1 MWKHY
6 LGAALLCAT
15 GAVHAQ
21 DTLRIGAVVTLS
33 GPGAAWGQ
41 GMLYGAE
48 LAADDINAK
57 GGLDVGGKK
66 YRIELVA
73 YDDKYQAN
81 EAVTAVNRLVY
92 DDKVKF
98 IIGPTGSAPV
108 LALAPI
114 TEKNKVILM
123 MLAFTSKALTPE
135 KPFSFRPVLTT
146 VETAQP
152 QIDWVTKVAGAHKVG
167 GLFVND
173 ESGQQQHEYLSKAY
187 AKAGYPFV
195 AAEYFDRDRV
205 DMMPLITRL
214 MAKGVDA
221 IELNGISPATAG
233 LIAKQARELGFKGM
247 FIRSGGPATPE
258 IVAVAGPKAVEGMIV
273 YTQFDPANPA
283 VQAYQQRYQ
292 AKYKK
297 AMNGF
302 SPSFY
307 DGSHMLFQAISAAGT
322 VSDTDKVRA
331 ALRDIKDYP
340 GILGRSNWT
349 GQAVYGSNQQIDAP
363 FFLSK
368 VHDGKEVIAATCTL
382 TACR

>member
-1 MWKHY
+1 MKRY
-6 LGAALLCAT
+6 LLAALLCAAGT
-15 GAVHAQ
+15 AQ
-21 DTLRIGAVVTLS
+21 GQEVLKLGAVVTLS

-48 LAADDINAK
+48 LAADDVNAK

-66 YRIELVA
+66 YRVELVA

-81 EAVTAVNRLVY
+81 EAVTAMNRLVY
-92 DDKVKF
+92 EDKVKF

-114 TEKNKVILM
+114 TEKNKVLLM
-123 MLAFTSKALTPE
+123 MLAFTSKALAPD
-135 KPFSFRPVLTT
+135 KPFSFRPVLTS

-152 QIDWVTKVAGAHKVG
+152 MIDWVTKVAGAHKVG

-173 ESGQQQHEYLSKAY
+173 ESGQQQYEYLSKAY
-187 AKAGYPFV
+187 QKAGYPF
-195 AAEYFDRDRV
+195 AAYAYFERDRV
-205 DMMPLITRL
+205 DMVPLITGL

-247 FIRSGGPATPE
+247 FIRSGGPATAE

-273 YTQFDPANPA
+273 YTQFDPGNPA
-283 VQAYQQRYQ
+283 VKAYADRYQ

-297 AMNGF
+297 TMNGF

-307 DGSHMLFQAISAAGT
+307 DGTHMLLRAISDAGT
-322 VSDTDKVRA
+322 VSDSDKVRT
-331 ALRDIKDYP
+331 ALIDIKDYR
-340 GILGRSNWT
+340 GILGTSNWT
-349 GQAVYGSNQQIDAP
+349 GQAIYGSNQQIDAP

-368 VHDGKEVIAATCTL
+368 VHDGKEAIAATCTL
-382 TACR
+382 AACR

>member
-15 GAVHAQ
+15 AVAHGQ
-21 DTLRIGAVVTLS
+21 DTLKIGAVVTLS

-57 GGLDVGGKK
+57 GGLDVGGRK
-66 YRIELVA
+66 YRVEVVA

-123 MLAFTSKALTPE
+123 MLAFTSKALAAD

-146 VETAQP
+146 VETSQP
-152 QIDWVTKVAGAHKVG
+152 QIDWVTQVAGAHKVG

-173 ESGQQQHEYLSKAY
+173 ESGQQQQEYLSKAY
-187 AKAGYPFV
+187 AKAGYPF
-195 AAEYFDRDRV
+195 AATEYFDRDRV

-233 LIAKQARELGFKGM
+233 LIVKQARELGFKGM

-258 IVAVAGPKAVEGMIV
+258 IVALAGPKAVEGMVV

-283 VQAYQQRYQ
+283 VRAYQERYQ
-292 AKYKK
+292 TKYKK

-307 DGSHMLFQAISAAGT
+307 DGAHMLFQAISAAGT
-322 VSDTDKVRA
+322 VTDTDKVRG
-331 ALRDIKDYP
+331 ALRDIKDYQ
-340 GILGRSNWT
+340 GILGTSNWT

-368 VHDGKEVIAATCTL
+368 VHDGKEVIASRCTL
-382 TACR
+382 SACH

>member
-1 MWKHY
+1 MIKRY
-6 LGAALLCAT
+6 LLAALLCAAGT
-15 GAVHAQ
+15 AQ
-21 DTLRIGAVVTLS
+21 GQEVLKLGAVVTLS

-48 LAADDINAK
+48 LAADDVNAK

-66 YRIELVA
+66 YRVELVA

-81 EAVTAVNRLVY
+81 EAVTAMNRLVY
-92 DDKVKF
+92 EDKVKF

-114 TEKNKVILM
+114 TEKNKVLLM
-123 MLAFTSKALTPE
+123 MLAFTSKALAPD
-135 KPFSFRPVLTT
+135 KPFSFRPVLTS

-152 QIDWVTKVAGAHKVG
+152 MIDWVTKVAGAHKVG

-173 ESGQQQHEYLSKAY
+173 ESGQQQYEYLSKAY
-187 AKAGYPFV
+187 QKAGYPF
-195 AAEYFDRDRV
+195 AAYAYFERDRV
-205 DMMPLITRL
+205 DMVPLITGL

-247 FIRSGGPATPE
+247 FIRSGGPATAE

-273 YTQFDPANPA
+273 YTQFDPGNPA
-283 VQAYQQRYQ
+283 VKAYADRYQ

-297 AMNGF
+297 TMNGF

-307 DGSHMLFQAISAAGT
+307 DGTHMLLRAISDAGT
-322 VSDTDKVRA
+322 VSDSDKVRT
-331 ALRDIKDYP
+331 ALIDIKDYR
-340 GILGRSNWT
+340 GILGTSNWT
-349 GQAVYGSNQQIDAP
+349 GQAIYGSNQQIDAP

-368 VHDGKEVIAATCTL
+368 VHDGKEAIAATCTL
-382 TACR
+382 AACR